1 MKGAAVM
8 KLTFSL
14 ACFVIIFPLTIAILL
29 AGDKEYG
36 FAVSS
41 DGFLPPARH
50 DAYGPGIDADASGR
64 PFFWAPKTEGPSAPP
79 VSPDSTLHVRPDAYG
94 PGMGADQYGR
104 PVERRQW

>member
-1 MKGAAVM
+1 M

-14 ACFVIIFPLTIAILL
+14 ACFVIIFSWNVAALL

-50 DAYGPGIDADASGR
+50 DAYGPGIEADASGR
-64 PFFWAPKTEGPSAPP
+64 PFFWSPKTEGLNAPP
-79 VSPDSTLHVRPDAYG
+79 ASPDATLRVKPDAYG
-94 PGMGADQYGR
+94 PGLGADQYGR
-104 PVERRQW
+104 PVERKRF

>member
-1 MKGAAVM
+1 MKRTV
-8 KLTFSL
+8 FL
-14 ACFVIIFPLTIAILL
+14 AFFVIIFSWNVAAPL

-64 PFFWAPKTEGPSAPP
+64 PFFWSPKTEGSNAPP
-79 VSPDSTLHVRPDAYG
+79 LSPDATLRIRPDAYG
-94 PGMGADQYGR
+94 PGLGADQYGR